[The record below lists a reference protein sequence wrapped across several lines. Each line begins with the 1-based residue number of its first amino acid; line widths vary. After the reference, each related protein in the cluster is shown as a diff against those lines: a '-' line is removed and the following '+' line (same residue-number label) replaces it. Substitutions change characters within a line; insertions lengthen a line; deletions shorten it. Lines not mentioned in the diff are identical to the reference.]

1 MPRQEIRSARS
12 TSPTGSEFFNALEEM
27 SRDWM
32 GRATAEVELGLTL
45 SKKLT
50 AAHSVP
56 DAITAYQEW
65 LSEEM
70 NARAEDARLL
80 MSKVHGCQL
89 STPVEQLDERQHD
102 HVAFACRYPSKIG
115 AVSNGENC
123 SRGYFLREE
132 NVNTYLQGRKI
143 TAAQD
148 YERPS
153 VEVLQLICKLRWI
166 GMEEEA
172 ERVETQLHETTLA
185 GGIITAAHETD

>member
-1 MPRQEIRSARS
+1 MPREEIRSDRS

-89 STPVEQLDERQHD
+89 STSVEQLDERQHE
-102 HVAFACRYPSKIG
+102 HVAFTCRYPSEEG
-115 AVSNGENC
+115 SCEQW
-123 SRGYFLREE
+123 RELLARLLFE
-132 NVNTYLQGRKI
+132 GGKREHLFAGSKNFGR
-143 TAAQD
+143 
-148 YERPS
+148 
-153 VEVLQLICKLRWI
+153 
-166 GMEEEA
+166 
-172 ERVETQLHETTLA
+172 A
-185 GGIITAAHETD
+185 GL